1 MRWSKIPTYDATL
14 SLSAK
19 LIIMYVITGVDIVKV
34 SRLLFISL
42 LLLSFDTF
50 AEYSEKQKEELWIV
64 KGQMA
69 VKEKLKDSGSAK
81 FRNLFFNRS
90 KDGIPV
96 TCGEV
101 NSKNSFGA
109 YSGYQRFVS
118 GGSIELTFLEEEVSD
133 GFSKVWKTLCQ

>member
-1 MRWSKIPTYDATL
+1 M
-14 SLSAK
+14 
-19 LIIMYVITGVDIVKV
+19 KV